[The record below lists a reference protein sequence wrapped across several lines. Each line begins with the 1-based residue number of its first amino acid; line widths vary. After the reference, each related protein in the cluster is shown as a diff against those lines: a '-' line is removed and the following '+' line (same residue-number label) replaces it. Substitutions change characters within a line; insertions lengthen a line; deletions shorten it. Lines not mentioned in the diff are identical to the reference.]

1 VRLALTL
8 ASPAFALALLLLPP
22 LAAQESA
29 WSALS
34 PALRAVGREQADL
47 RRELAALGTPLVGQT
62 VAEFGYLHPR
72 LPAPPPASP
81 WVQIDLQSPQP
92 IDWIALIPA
101 QVDWQPAGGPAY
113 GFPPR
118 FRVDLSDV
126 PDFSSSVPIA
136 VFTES
141 DFPEPG
147 IAPVPLRAGGRV
159 ARYVRVT
166 VTKLA
171 VENSQ
176 HFFALAELMIV
187 SGGRNL
193 AVGRP
198 VQANAAGT
206 HPPRWSRDN
215 LVDGRTPL
223 GPPVTRELL
232 PYDGLYTGPDGGRPL
247 FMQLDLGRPL
257 PLQEVRLHPVHARLG
272 ADIPGFLFPSRF
284 RLEAS
289 DAHDFSSAVAIFTTG
304 ETDFPNPGNNPVT
317 LRAEGITARY
327 LRFTMLA
334 PSRSFTR
341 DRFGLSEIEVYSG
354 NHNVARTATV
364 TGTPDPAP
372 MSRDWPKS
380 QLVDG
385 FTSYGRLVELPAW
398 LAGWQRRAEIR
409 ARLDALDG
417 ASSPLAAAARHRAA
431 WLAGGLALALLGV
444 ATGFIV
450 RQRRRRA
457 AELEEL
463 RTRLARDLHDEIGSN
478 LAGLAVLSESLAQ
491 QPAATPA
498 ARDDWLEVNRIAHES
513 TDAMRE
519 VLWVVGAR
527 EEAGFELP
535 EQFRRAAARALT
547 GRTVN
552 WTDCTAPLAADW
564 PADCRRQAF
573 LFFKEALANVARHSA
588 ANVVDISATLR
599 DGFFELTVYDHG
611 RGFDPATAARGIGL
625 TSLRDRA
632 RNLGGTCTITTH
644 PGNGTRVTLRVPVTP
659 AAPSPRSP

>member
-1 VRLALTL
+1 MRFAPTL
-8 ASPAFALALLLLPP
+8 ASAAFALTPLFLAP
-22 LAAQESA
+22 LAAQESSL
-29 WSALS
+29 SALS
-34 PALRAVGREQADL
+34 PELRAVEREQTDL

-72 LPAPPPASP
+72 LSAPPPASP

-176 HFFALAELMIV
+176 HFFALAELMVV
-187 SGGRNL
+187 SGARNL
-193 AVGRP
+193 ALGRP
-198 VQANAAGT
+198 VSTSAAT
-206 HPPRWSRDN
+206 IHPPRWSHAN
-215 LVDGRTPL
+215 VVDGRTPL

-232 PYDGLYTGPDGGRPL
+232 PYDGHYTGPDAGRPL
-247 FMQLDLGRPL
+247 FMQLDLGRSV
-257 PLQEVRLHPVHARLG
+257 PLQEIRLHPVHARLG

-289 DAHDFSSAVAIFTTG
+289 DSPDFSSAISLHDSG
-304 ETDFPNPGNNPVT
+304 DTDFPNPGNNAVT
-317 LRAEGITARY
+317 IRAEGAVARY
-327 LRFTMLA
+327 VRITMLA
-334 PSRSFTR
+334 PSRVFTR
-341 DRFGLSEIEVYSG
+341 ERFGLSEIEVYSG
-354 NHNVARTATV
+354 NINVARNAV
-364 TGTPDPAP
+364 ASASPDPAP
-372 MSRDWPKS
+372 MSRNWPAA

-385 FTSYGRLVELPAW
+385 STSYGRLVELPVW
-398 LAGWQRRAEIR
+398 LAGWLRRAEIR
-409 ARLDALDG
+409 ARLDALD
-417 ASSPLAAAARHRAA
+417 ASARGLTAAARHRTL
-431 WLAGGLALALLGV
+431 WLGTGAALAVLGV
-444 ATGFIV
+444 GAALFL

-457 AELEEL
+457 AELEQL

-478 LAGLAVLSESLAQ
+478 LAGLAVLSESLAT
-491 QPAATPA
+491 QPAAA
-498 ARDDWLEVNRIAHES
+498 LANREDWLEVNRIAHES

-519 VLWVVGAR
+519 VLWVAGAR
-527 EEAGFELP
+527 EEAGLELA
-535 EQFRRAAARALT
+535 EQLRRAAARALA
-547 GRTVN
+547 GRTAC
-552 WTDCTAPLAADW
+552 WTACSAPSTAEW
-564 PADCRRQAF
+564 PAESRRQAF
-573 LFFKEALANVARHSA
+573 LFFKEAVANVARHSA
-588 ANVVDISATLR
+588 ATRVDLSAALL
-599 DGFFELTVYDHG
+599 DGFFELTVADDG
-611 RGFDPATAARGIGL
+611 RGFDPAVAAHGIGL

-632 RNLGGTCTITTH
+632 RTLGGTCTITSA
-644 PGNGTRVTLRVPVTP
+644 PGAGTRVTLRVPVRLPRTP
-659 AAPSPRSP
+659 